1 LKSVDLG
8 VKVST
13 GAGQT
18 FGAGFTRNSVEYL
31 SVELVLAL
39 AIPFLS
45 QLGTGFVIPL
55 PERIWTFIL

>member
-1 LKSVDLG
+1 